1 MWMRYVVNAFIMDRL
16 IESDDDDGS
25 RNSVDNCAQI
35 TWHAFARVWLVC
47 RYYRFRSRRIDVF
60 ACVWRVVTFLPWILS
75 GKWKFLGEEK
85 AYYITFNVS
94 DNVPL
99 LVRLV
104 RQYNQLEIFE
114 NIPSLRELGI
124 LFQYR
129 CKVVNIMANWRNF
142 SR

>member
-1 MWMRYVVNAFIMDRL
+1 M
-16 IESDDDDGS
+16 
-25 RNSVDNCAQI
+25 
-35 TWHAFARVWLVC
+35 
-47 RYYRFRSRRIDVF
+47 
-60 ACVWRVVTFLPWILS
+60 
-75 GKWKFLGEEK
+75 EEK

-114 NIPSLRELGI
+114 NIPSPRELGI

-129 CKVVNIMANWRNF
+129 CKVVNIIGN
-142 SR
+142 